1 MPGTNCTLELDG
13 ANDETE
19 LFERNVEYKDEIKKK
34 ENRTLKKMVSLDAMA
49 EECAALSPSDRLNPV
64 HRTVSDV
71 TIKDCPDDM
80 PKLTREL
87 AHLQTPSAGHR
98 DPQTGDWKS
107 EDPFAPGNA
116 VGDLAGQGPPS
127 CGAQVILPLRP
138 KITLQSADSDQPRT
152 LNENDMPTL
161 TERMDG
167 SKILMD
173 QSATA
178 TDKVQVC
185 EWSDIEMPSHS
196 NPFFV
201 PEAVHE
207 QKDDV
212 EPDGPIDE
220 PSDLVE
226 VFAIRPQKP
235 ALGEATER
243 GAPHTTAGDTGTPSP
258 KKVTTGLG
266 GSNSTAIFW
275 KFKPWNATPPRAK
288 QTHNEAANDSDGAIK
303 ETPPRLRRRSS
314 LDVEPSDSGRSPD
327 AASTV
332 SAMDVSGSPSMGD
345 RVHFDFER
353 ADRAKRYAML
363 ADNATAGDET
373 NAVVFDDLD
382 FALQPVSRNEAQVT
396 PTATNQPPVKGR
408 SRQGSAY
415 SIDPD
420 LQADLAEIYEF
431 QNAMSGTTFD
441 PNPVVVETS
450 NPATP
455 VLSSAQPLLQA
466 GKDGYGNDGEPR
478 NASGYQAS
486 SPSEDTP
493 ALSPGETKFW
503 RDVQSCPF
511 GTPQPIGD
519 ESPTQSL
526 HKRQSASILS
536 ATPDAGVDGWTHDDR
551 AVDRVPG
558 DASDDVSL
566 RAWVLNMSPSDSEQP
581 SSPAGVGEEM
591 PRSDS
596 EQSLDEGL
604 KLYRSFTSN
613 PDIRYSDTPTIP
625 EEDSPVDRQFAS
637 PDSAY
642 NADQSSDAVK
652 PVSPSESRSRKT
664 TVASPP
670 H

>member
-1 MPGTNCTLELDG
+1 MADTFLFVACSPRDYLGLQPEDLGSVPKQGPPTPMPGTNCTLELDG

-243 GAPHTTAGDTGTPSP
+243 GAPHTTAGDTGVPLT
-258 KKVTTGLG
+258 
-266 GSNSTAIFW
+266 
-275 KFKPWNATPPRAK
+275 
-288 QTHNEAANDSDGAIK
+288 SD
-303 ETPPRLRRRSS
+303 TLR
-314 LDVEPSDSGRSPD
+314 
-327 AASTV
+327 
-332 SAMDVSGSPSMGD
+332 
-345 RVHFDFER
+345 
-353 ADRAKRYAML
+353 
-363 ADNATAGDET
+363 N
-373 NAVVFDDLD
+373 FDDDEEHILYNPSID
-382 FALQPVSRNEAQVT
+382 GSDQDSMHGTFLKGTRHQAESETVANMARRAEHVSRV
-396 PTATNQPPVKGR
+396 PP
-408 SRQGSAY
+408 
-415 SIDPD
+415 
-420 LQADLAEIYEF
+420 
-431 QNAMSGTTFD
+431 
-441 PNPVVVETS
+441 
-450 NPATP
+450 
-455 VLSSAQPLLQA
+455 
-466 GKDGYGNDGEPR
+466 
-478 NASGYQAS
+478 
-486 SPSEDTP
+486 
-493 ALSPGETKFW
+493 
-503 RDVQSCPF
+503 
-511 GTPQPIGD
+511 
-519 ESPTQSL
+519 
-526 HKRQSASILS
+526 
-536 ATPDAGVDGWTHDDR
+536 
-551 AVDRVPG
+551 
-558 DASDDVSL
+558 
-566 RAWVLNMSPSDSEQP
+566 
-581 SSPAGVGEEM
+581 
-591 PRSDS
+591 
-596 EQSLDEGL
+596 
-604 KLYRSFTSN
+604 
-613 PDIRYSDTPTIP
+613 
-625 EEDSPVDRQFAS
+625 
-637 PDSAY
+637 
-642 NADQSSDAVK
+642 
-652 PVSPSESRSRKT
+652 
-664 TVASPP
+664 
-670 H
+670 